1 MAYKFSPHVVVFM
14 VDKFDQSSSSSM
26 SELYYMMHQL
36 RATSEGRIIVVVG
49 TEAEIS
55 KDLILCLK

>member
-1 MAYKFSPHVVVFM
+1 MAYKFNPHVVVFM
-14 VDKFDQSSSSSM
+14 VDKYNESSSSSM

-49 TEAEIS
+49 AGEQIR
-55 KDLILCLK
+55 KDLILWLK

>member
-14 VDKFDQSSSSSM
+14 VDKYTESSSSSL

-36 RATSEGRIIVVVG
+36 RATSEGRIIVVLG
-49 TEAEIS
+49 AGEQFS
-55 KDLILCLK
+55 KDLILWLK